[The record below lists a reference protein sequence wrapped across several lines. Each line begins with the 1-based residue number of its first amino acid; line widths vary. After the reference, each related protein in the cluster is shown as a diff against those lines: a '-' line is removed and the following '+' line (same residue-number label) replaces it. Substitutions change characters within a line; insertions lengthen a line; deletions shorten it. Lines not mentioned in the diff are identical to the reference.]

1 MNNFSEFNPT
11 PNIPTENNGGSNFF
25 YYVNIN
31 LNSGGLLGFPRQML
45 SGQRASGQSLNL
57 NQLQSG
63 VIQGDHS
70 VDGMKETAL
79 AVQKLST
86 SIFHGRPLSQKLHVD
101 NKPEVKLSTIAK
113 KHPQSSDIQSQEL
126 QDRIDNIRS
135 SINELNTKLD
145 ILGSKQ
151 QLSLREENQELTVDI
166 VNLHGEITK
175 SIEGE
180 TSDIIKKTQTGV
192 GLLLDRK
199 A

>member
-31 LNSGGLLGFPRQML
+31 LNSGGLLGFPGQMI
-45 SGQRASGQSLNL
+45 SGQRVSGQSL

-63 VIQGDHS
+63 AIQGNYS

-86 SIFHGRPLSQKLHVD
+86 SIFHGRSLSQKLHVD
-101 NKPEVKLSTIAK
+101 NKPEVKLSNIAK

>member
-1 MNNFSEFNPT
+1 MNNFSQFNPT
-11 PNIPTENNGGSNFF
+11 PSLPTENNGGSNFF

-31 LNSGGLLGFPRQML
+31 LNSGGLLGYPA
-45 SGQRASGQSLNL
+45 QRFSGQSINL
-57 NQLQSG
+57 NQLQSNPLSAES
-63 VIQGDHS
+63 S
-70 VDGMKETAL
+70 VEGMRETAL

-101 NKPEVKLSTIAK
+101 NKPAVRLPNSAKRHSQNDEV
-113 KHPQSSDIQSQEL
+113 QSQEL

-192 GLLLDRK
+192 GLLLDKK

>member
-11 PNIPTENNGGSNFF
+11 PSIPTENNGGSNFF

-31 LNSGGLLGFPRQML
+31 LNSGGLLGFPGQMV
-45 SGQRASGQSLNL
+45 SGQSLNL

-63 VIQGDHS
+63 SLQGDLS
-70 VDGMKETAL
+70 VDGVRETAL
-79 AVQKLST
+79 AVQRLST
-86 SIFHGRPLSQKLHVD
+86 SIFHGRSLSQKLHID
-101 NKPEVKLSTIAK
+101 NKPEVKLSNTAK
-113 KHPQSSDIQSQEL
+113 KYPQNSDIQSQEL

-151 QLSLREENQELTVDI
+151 QLSLREENQELTLDI
-166 VNLHGEITK
+166 VNLHGEITQ